1 MARYFTLDQAHA
13 MLPKVESHIRQ
24 AVSLKQEMD
33 KSEDSVRQFLH
44 RIQMMGG
51 MVVDRKRLLGLRGRR
66 DAIASRLKEIIEEIQ
81 EWGCQ
86 IKDLDTGLCD
96 FPSMYQGQ
104 EVYLCWRLGES
115 AIEYWHEIHA
125 GFRGRKP
132 IDDDFL
138 RNHRGDLLE

>member
-1 MARYFTLDQAHA
+1 VARYFTLAQAHT

-24 AVSLKQEMD
+24 AVSLKKDMD
-33 KSEDSVRQFLH
+33 RAEEDLRQFLH
-44 RIQMMGG
+44 RIQLMGG
-51 MVVDRKRLLGLRGRR
+51 MMVDRKRLLGMRGRR
-66 DAIASRLKEIIEEIQ
+66 DALASRLREVVEEIH

-96 FPSMYQGQ
+96 FPSMYRGQ

-115 AIEYWHEIHA
+115 AIEYWHEIDA